1 MQFALMDRRL
11 FVTMKKLDGV
21 FNGEDMVGLLRV
33 HFVEDGGESGRLA
46 GTRWT
51 RHKHDAVAQ
60 IHDFLQSFRQM
71 QILESG
77 DFVGD
82 DAHYNGTAPALLEN
96 IHAEARDT
104 GYAVGKVR

>member
-51 RHKHDAVAQ
+51 RHKHDA
-60 IHDFLQSFRQM
+60 
-71 QILESG
+71 
-77 DFVGD
+77 
-82 DAHYNGTAPALLEN
+82 HYSVTAPALRGHVHTESSS
-96 IHAEARDT
+96 T
-104 GYAVGKVR
+104 GYDAALARSSVALPSPASWRVLPCNA